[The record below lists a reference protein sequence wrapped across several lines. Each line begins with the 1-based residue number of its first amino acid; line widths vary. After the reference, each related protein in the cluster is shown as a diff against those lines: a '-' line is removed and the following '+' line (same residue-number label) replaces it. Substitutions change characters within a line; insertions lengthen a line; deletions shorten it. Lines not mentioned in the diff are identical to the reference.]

1 MNNDNVLEF
10 RLENLSCAHC
20 AAKLERQI
28 ASLPGVQAAKLNFSA
43 ARLTVYGNVGR
54 ETVINEAKR
63 DGVTAIPAGED
74 YGSEQTAASQNFWAK
89 YRRAVISILTGV
101 LLITGWYL
109 YYGLAA
115 PTGAKAMYLACII
128 IGGYT
133 VGRKAL
139 FSLRRR
145 RLDMNVLMSVAVMG
159 AISIGEWSE
168 GATVAFL
175 FSVSDMLETYT
186 TEKTRS
192 SIRRLMQLAP
202 TSATVIR
209 NSQEVKLPVSQITVG
224 DILVIRPG
232 EKIAL
237 DGIVTAGN
245 SAVNQS
251 AITGESVP
259 VDRRPG
265 DEVFAGT
272 INGEGS
278 LQVKVTRTAKDT
290 TLSRIIHLVEEAQAQ
305 RAPYQTLVE
314 RFAVVYTPA
323 VMALAALLITIPPLL
338 LAQPWEPW
346 VYRGLALLVVA
357 CPCALV
363 ISTPVAIVSAIGS
376 GARHGVLIKGGMHLE
391 TLGQLKAMAFDKTG
405 TLTCGTPEVSQI
417 LTLPGITSDKLLT
430 LAAAV
435 EYNSEHPLAQAIVRR
450 AMSLTLT
457 LNSGLPAAHEFKSFT
472 GLGAKAMVEGRQILV
487 GSPRLLE
494 QHGIDIGVWQATL
507 AHLQEQGLTVAMVA
521 IDGEATGCL
530 ALSDTVRP
538 QSAATLVSLRE
549 LGLYPLVMLTG
560 DHMATAGSVARQVGI
575 PDFQANLLPQDKVS
589 AVQTLRERYGSIAMV
604 GDGINDA
611 PALAAANI
619 GIAMG
624 GAGNDTALETADV
637 VLMADD
643 LSKLPFAVRLGR
655 ETRRIIKQN
664 IAFAITIKTL
674 AVLLVFPGWLT
685 LWLAILADMGASLLV
700 TSNGMRLLALRPEQI
715 NSAAVNKNATCCSM
729 AAGG

>member
-1 MNNDNVLEF
+1 MNNDKALEF

-20 AAKLERQI
+20 AAKLERRI
-28 ASLPGVQAAKLNFSA
+28 ASLPGVRAAKLNFPA

-54 ETVINEAKR
+54 ETVIDEAKR

-74 YGSEQTAASQNFWAK
+74 NGSEQPLPSFWAK

-101 LLITGWYL
+101 LLIAGWYL
-109 YYGLAA
+109 DYGLAA
-115 PTGAKAMYLACII
+115 QTGAGAMYLACII
-128 IGGYT
+128 IGGYP
-133 VGRKAL
+133 VGRKA
-139 FSLRRR
+139 FSSLRGR
-145 RLDMNVLMSVAVMG
+145 RLDMNVLMSVAVIG
-159 AISIGEWSE
+159 AVFIGEWSE

-186 TEKTRS
+186 TEKTRG

-209 NSQEVKLPVSQITVG
+209 NSQEVKLPVSQIMAG
-224 DILVIRPG
+224 DILLIRPG

-237 DGIVTAGN
+237 DGIVTAGS

-251 AITGESVP
+251 AITGESLP

-278 LQVKVTRTAKDT
+278 LQVKVTRTVKDT
-290 TLSRIIHLVEEAQAQ
+290 TLSKIIYLVEEAQAQ
-305 RAPYQTLVE
+305 RAPYQTLAD
-314 RFAVVYTPA
+314 RFAAVYTPT

-338 LAQPWEPW
+338 LAKPWEPW
-346 VYRGLALLVVA
+346 LYRGLALLMVA

-363 ISTPVAIVSAIGS
+363 ISTPVAIVSAIGG

-391 TLGQLKAMAFDKTG
+391 TLGQLKALAFDKTG
-405 TLTCGTPEVSQI
+405 TLTVGTPEVTQI
-417 LTLPGITSDKLLT
+417 LTLPVFQPDKLLT
-430 LAAAV
+430 LVAAV
-435 EYNSEHPLAQAIVRR
+435 EYHSEHPLAQAIVKR
-450 AMSLTLT
+450 AMSLT
-457 LNSGLPAAHEFKSFT
+457 LNSGLPPAHDFKSFT
-472 GLGAKAMVEGRQILV
+472 GLGAKAVVEGRRVLV

-494 QHGIDIGVWQATL
+494 QHGIDTGVWQATL
-507 AHLQEQGLTVAMVA
+507 ANLQEQGLTVVMVA

-538 QSAATLVSLRE
+538 QAAATLDSLKK
-549 LGLYPLVMLTG
+549 LGLHPLVMLTG
-560 DHMATAGSVARQVGI
+560 DHMATAGSVARQIGI
-575 PDFQANLLPQDKVS
+575 PDYQANLLPQDKVL
-589 AVQTLRERYGSIAMV
+589 AVQTLRERYGSIGMV

-637 VLMADD
+637 VLMTDD

-655 ETRRIIKQN
+655 EARRVIKQN
-664 IAFAITIKTL
+664 IFFAISIKTL

-685 LWLAILADMGASLLV
+685 LWLAILADMGAGLLV
-700 TSNGMRLLALRPEQI
+700 TLNSMRLLALRPKQA
-715 NSAAVNKNATCCSM
+715 NPAAVNKNVAGCSM